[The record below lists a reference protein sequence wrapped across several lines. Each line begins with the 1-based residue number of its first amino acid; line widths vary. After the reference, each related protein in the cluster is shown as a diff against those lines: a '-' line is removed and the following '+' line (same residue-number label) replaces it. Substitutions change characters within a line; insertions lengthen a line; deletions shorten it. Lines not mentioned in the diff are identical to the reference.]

1 MTIKINKTNKKSNV
15 IQFTK
20 YINKKKNTLVSSTI
34 AAIIAVKIEHPESIE
49 PEDYL
54 IDKIEL
60 DDSIEIL
67 AFEDAIDNVS
77 ENSNNLKN
85 TNNFVNDA

>member
-1 MTIKINKTNKKSNV
+1 MTIKINKTSKKSNV

-34 AAIIAVKIEHPESIE
+34 AAIIAVKIDHPENIE

>member
-34 AAIIAVKIEHPESIE
+34 AAIIAVKIDHPDNIE

-60 DDSIEIL
+60 DDAIEIL

>member
-1 MTIKINKTNKKSNV
+1 MTIKINETNKKSNV

-34 AAIIAVKIEHPESIE
+34 AAIIAVKIDHPENIE

>member
-1 MTIKINKTNKKSNV
+1 MTIKMKETSKKSNV

-20 YINKKKNTLVSSTI
+20 YINKKKKNIVSSTI
-34 AAIIAVKIEHPESIE
+34 AAIIAVKIDHPEDME

-67 AFEDAIDNVS
+67 AFEDAIDTVT
-77 ENSNNLKN
+77 ENSNNIKT

>member
-34 AAIIAVKIEHPESIE
+34 AAIIAVKIDHPENIE

>member
-20 YINKKKNTLVSSTI
+20 YINKKKNALVSSTI
-34 AAIIAVKIEHPESIE
+34 AAIIAVKIDHPENIE

>member
-1 MTIKINKTNKKSNV
+1 MTTKVNKTNKKSNV

-34 AAIIAVKIEHPESIE
+34 AAIIAVKIDHPENIE

-77 ENSNNLKN
+77 ENNNNLKN

>member
-20 YINKKKNTLVSSTI
+20 YINKKQNTLVSSTI
-34 AAIIAVKIEHPESIE
+34 AAIIAVKIDHPENIE

-77 ENSNNLKN
+77 ENNNNLKN

>member
-34 AAIIAVKIEHPESIE
+34 AAIIAVKIDHPDNIE

>member
-34 AAIIAVKIEHPESIE
+34 AAIIAVKIDHPENIE

-85 TNNFVNDA
+85 QNNFVNDA

>member
-15 IQFTK
+15 IQFNK
-20 YINKKKNTLVSSTI
+20 HINKKKNTLVSSTI
-34 AAIIAVKIEHPESIE
+34 AAIIAVKIDHPENIE

>member
-20 YINKKKNTLVSSTI
+20 YINKKKNSLVSSTI
-34 AAIIAVKIEHPESIE
+34 AAIIAVKINHPENIE
-49 PEDYL
+49 PEDYI
-54 IDKIEL
+54 IDKIES
-60 DDSIEIL
+60 DESIEIL
-67 AFEDAIDNVS
+67 AFEDAIDTVS
-77 ENSNNLKN
+77 ENGNSIKN

>member
-34 AAIIAVKIEHPESIE
+34 AAIIAVKIDHPENIE

-77 ENSNNLKN
+77 ENSNSLKN

>member
-34 AAIIAVKIEHPESIE
+34 AAIIAVKIDHPENIE

-77 ENSNNLKN
+77 ENNNNLKN

>member
-1 MTIKINKTNKKSNV
+1 MTTKVNKTNKKSNV

-34 AAIIAVKIEHPESIE
+34 AAIIAVKIDHPENIE

>member
-34 AAIIAVKIEHPESIE
+34 AAIIAVKIDHPENIE

-54 IDKIEL
+54 IDKIES

-77 ENSNNLKN
+77 ENGKNLKN

>member
-20 YINKKKNTLVSSTI
+20 YINKKQNTLVSSTI
-34 AAIIAVKIEHPESIE
+34 AAIIAVKIDHPENIE

>member
-34 AAIIAVKIEHPESIE
+34 AAIIAVKIDHPENIE

-60 DDSIEIL
+60 DDAIEIL

>member
-1 MTIKINKTNKKSNV
+1 MLFQSKSKINLGLKVLNKRSDGLHNIV
-15 IQFTK
+15 
-20 YINKKKNTLVSSTI
+20 TI
-34 AAIIAVKIEHPESIE
+34 FQEV
-49 PEDYL
+49 DFG
-54 IDKIEL
+54 DKIEL

-77 ENSNNLKN
+77 ENNNNLKN

>member
-34 AAIIAVKIEHPESIE
+34 AAIIAVKLDHPENIE